1 MGVSGMGIFDSWRRK
16 KRTETAVKL
25 REPVKVLSPEEVPED
40 ISETDQAALLKEYEE
55 LVKRKEA
62 LQIERDELNAQ
73 LERGE
78 IDANAFRKEL
88 MNRIQEAA
96 AVSEKIRVTGAK
108 LVSLGYRGIL

>member
-1 MGVSGMGIFDSWRRK
+1 MGLFDSWRRK
-16 KRTETAVKL
+16 KRTETTVKH
-25 REPVKVLSPEEVPED
+25 REPMKVLSQDELVQD
-40 ISETDQAALLKEYEE
+40 ISETDSAALLKEYEE

-62 LQIERDELNAQ
+62 LQAERNELNTQ

-96 AVSEKIRVTGAK
+96 VVSEKIRVTGAK

>member
-1 MGVSGMGIFDSWRRK
+1 MGLFDSWRRK
-16 KRTETAVKL
+16 RKPVVTTKPHKPERVIVPDTEVSKEVKD
-25 REPVKVLSPEEVPED
+25 EDLS
-40 ISETDQAALLKEYEE
+40 ALLAEYEE

-62 LQIERDELNAQ
+62 LQVERNELNAK

-78 IDANAFRKEL
+78 IEPTAFRKEL

-96 AVSEKIRVTGAK
+96 SVSESIRVTGAK